1 MLSAQQKKEK
11 IEADKNKEQDI
22 YSQNK
27 YFNELMEKGQKLI
40 RLIEK
45 RKDAKNNELKKF
57 LKEVS
62 KLVSRW
68 D

>member
-1 MLSAQQKKEK
+1 MKHSKLE
-11 IEADKNKEQDI
+11 
-22 YSQNK
+22 
-27 YFNELMEKGQKLI
+27 MEKGQKLI

-45 RKDAKNNELKKF
+45 RKDAKNSELKKF